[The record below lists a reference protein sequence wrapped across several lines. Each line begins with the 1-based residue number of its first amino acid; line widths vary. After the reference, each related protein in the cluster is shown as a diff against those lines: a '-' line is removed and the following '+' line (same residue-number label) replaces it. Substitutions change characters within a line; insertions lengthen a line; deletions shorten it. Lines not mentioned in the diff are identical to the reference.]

1 MGNTAQQIQDW
12 INGPVGQTLGNLGQQ
27 VASGNMPSAQ
37 AITTAAT
44 ALAGQN
50 NQSVNDFLQSQGGH
64 LLQQYIGQVA
74 GGTPPGQALGSMA
87 GAVVTAGAA
96 AGLSMLGIPPPA
108 SGMLASVAGSLVDQ
122 IAHSLFGGEG
132 NSKDFP
138 NLSGDFRWR
147 AEKYFTKCLPQA
159 FVDYMKASGLS
170 IEKAVI
176 EPPSGQSPPWNGL
189 STALALWMLKGAWGT
204 PMILLPGNED
214 TGHPAGWTTQLG
226 TGYAVP
232 YDAGDGWI
240 VPGSGWYWYPGWGS
254 DVMAKIKAGVWP
266 TDPGPIVAIYE
277 KLGIDV
283 PATWANVYAKRSAVW
298 SNVIYRPHG
307 YTVAAD
313 AIEQAVNTP
322 KPDRTK
328 GQQAIINTINGKQ
341 LDRAGAAKLGTAKGG
356 TFAGAGGAA
365 VIAAALL
372 LMARK

>member
-1 MGNTAQQIQDW
+1 MGNTAQQVQDW

-27 VASGNMPSAQ
+27 VASGNMPPAQ
-37 AITTAAT
+37 AITSAAT

-74 GGTPPGQALGSMA
+74 GGTPPGQALGTMA
-87 GAVVTAGAA
+87 GSVVTAGAA
-96 AGLSMLGIPPPA
+96 AGLSALGIPPPA

-122 IAHSLFGGEG
+122 LAHSLFGGEG

-159 FVDYMKASGLS
+159 FVDYMKANGLS

-189 STALALWMLKGAWGT
+189 STALALWLMKGGWGT
-204 PMILLPGNED
+204 AQILLPGNS
-214 TGHPAGWTTQLG
+214 GQAGGWVNQLG
-226 TGYAVP
+226 IGYSLP
-232 YDAGDGWI
+232 YDAGDGWT
-240 VPGSGWYWYPGWGS
+240 VPGSGWWWCPGWDNGA
-254 DVMAKIKAGVWP
+254 MARLKAGTWP
-266 TDPGPIVAIYE
+266 ADPGPLVAMYE
-277 KLGIDV
+277 RLGIDV
-283 PATWANVYAKRSAVW
+283 PATWANVYSKGSASW
-298 SNVIYRPHG
+298 SNVIYKPQG
-307 YTVAAD
+307 FNVAAD
-313 AIEQAVNTP
+313 AIEQAANTP

-356 TFAGAGGAA
+356 KFAGAGGAA

-372 LMARK
+372 LMGRK

>member
-1 MGNTAQQIQDW
+1 MGNTAQQVQDW

-96 AGLSMLGIPPPA
+96 AGLSALGIPPPA

-159 FVDYMKASGLS
+159 FVDYMKQNGLS

-176 EPPSGQSPPWNGL
+176 EPPSGQAPPWNGL
-189 STALALWMLKGAWGT
+189 STALALWLMKGAWGT
-204 PMILLPGNED
+204 PKIMLPG
-214 TGHPAGWTTQLG
+214 TTTYGDACTQFFI
-226 TGYAVP
+226 GYSLP
-232 YDAGDGWI
+232 WNAGDGWI
-240 VPGSGWYWYPGWGS
+240 RQHLDGGWWWYPSMSQAEVEQVKQGKRP
-254 DVMAKIKAGVWP
+254 AN
-266 TDPGPIVAIYE
+266 PGPIWEMYE
-277 KLGIDV
+277 RIGIDV
-283 PATWANVYAKRSAVW
+283 LATWANVWSKKDASW
-298 SNVIYRPHG
+298 SNVIYRPQG

-313 AIEQAVNTP
+313 AIEQAANTP